1 MAGSVLFIVL
11 VLCWDGWIRGAH
23 CFSFVMG
30 WLDPCCSLF
39 LFCDGMAGSVVL
51 IVLVL

>member
-1 MAGSVLFIVL
+1 MLLIIL

-30 WLDPCCSLF
+30 RLDTCCSLF
-39 LFCDGMAGSVVL
+39 LFCDGKAGSVL
-51 IVLVL
+51 FIILVL